1 MVRSAVADR
10 EQLFIFFPPGRIN
23 LPRVAPAAMHS
34 WIRRGGSVYH
44 GKFYP
49 KTTIIAF
56 GKNYEQPFCI
66 KILSGKDPLRR
77 IESCIAPGLPANG
90 R

>member
-10 EQLFIFFPPGRIN
+10 EHLFIFYTAGSPTAVGK
-23 LPRVAPAAMHS
+23 PAAKQS

-56 GKNYEQPFCI
+56 GKNYEQPF
-66 KILSGKDPLRR
+66 LSKFCQVWIR
-77 IESCIAPGLPANG
+77 
-90 R
+90 